1 MSSRPSRTFGVLIL
15 IGSLL
20 LAAPALGATSGSG
33 GPAPSGTPAPDT
45 APAPAGPQ
53 LVLES
58 PSAILVEATSG
69 QVLVEKDAHARRS
82 PASVTK
88 VMTLLL
94 TFEAIEQ
101 GRIKASDE
109 VVAGPDAAALG
120 GTQIWLEPGERMKVS
135 DLLQAVAIASANDAA
150 QALADFV
157 GGSAEGFVEMM
168 NRRALELGMK
178 DTHFANAHGL
188 DQEGHLTSAYDLAL
202 LAREAVR
209 HEALT
214 KLTSVYDTTVNLG
227 SRSKPVRLTNRNRLV
242 RFYDGADG
250 LKTGMT
256 DSSKYSIVA
265 TARRGGT
272 RFIAV
277 ILGAATPTI
286 RQNEATKLLN
296 TGFAT
301 YASVP
306 LARSGEII
314 GQPVRVV
321 RGLTDR
327 VPATVAQDFGVA
339 VRKGQEKKVKTQV
352 TLPANVVA
360 PLARGAKLGEMAV
373 TLDGKEIA
381 RVPLVAAEAV
391 PRANFFRSLWMTFTR
406 LINM

>member
-1 MSSRPSRTFGVLIL
+1 MFSRPYRVLGALIL
-15 IGSLL
+15 VGSLL
-20 LAAPALGATSGSG
+20 LGTTALGATSGSST
-33 GPAPSGTPAPDT
+33 PAPSETAAPS
-45 APAPAGPQ
+45 GPQ
-53 LVLES
+53 LTLES

-82 PASVTK
+82 PASITK

-94 TFEAIEQ
+94 AFEAIEQ

-109 VVAGPDAAALG
+109 VVAGPDASALG
-120 GTQIWLEPGERMKVS
+120 GTQIWLEPGERMKVA
-135 DLLQAVAIASANDAA
+135 DLLQAVAVASANDAA
-150 QALADFV
+150 QALADYV
-157 GGSAEGFVEMM
+157 GGSAEGFTDMM
-168 NRRALELGMK
+168 NKRAEELGMK
-178 DTHFANAHGL
+178 DTHFANPHGL
-188 DQEGHLTSAYDLAL
+188 DQEGHYTSAYDLAL
-202 LAREAVR
+202 LAREAVK
-209 HEALT
+209 HPELT

-256 DSSKYSIVA
+256 DTSKYCIVA
-265 TARRGGT
+265 TAKRGAT

-306 LARSGEII
+306 LARGGETI

-321 RGLTDR
+321 RGLSDR
-327 VPATVAQDFGVA
+327 VPATVATDFGVA

-352 TLPANVVA
+352 TLPANVAA
-360 PLARGAKLGEMAV
+360 PLEKGQKVGEMVV

-381 RVPLVAAEAV
+381 RVPLVAASAV

-406 LINM
+406 LVKM